1 MLIDFVIIY
10 FARASHS
17 PHNTL
22 THAPGLTWLW
32 LSSIII
38 EYQISS
44 LDHWMY
50 DPAEDQLAAAGCKQ
64 NIKGHPKNLDS
75 MTRLG
80 ANKVKPK
87 VGFKSLVEI
96 D

>member
-1 MLIDFVIIY
+1 
-10 FARASHS
+10 
-17 PHNTL
+17 
-22 THAPGLTWLW
+22 
-32 LSSIII
+32 
-38 EYQISS
+38 
-44 LDHWMY
+44 MY